1 LSGHLLLCTPTPG
14 LSLSRLLPIFGIKGE
29 EFHVPF
35 FKHTQVKFQDWVAR
49 VNFLFVPEAGIN
61 LLGRD
66 LMSEL
71 GIEIKVREKNF
82 KVSLN
87 LLVVQIKDQI
97 LPKVRNREG

>member
-1 LSGHLLLCTPTPG
+1 
-14 LSLSRLLPIFGIKGE
+14 
-29 EFHVPF
+29 
-35 FKHTQVKFQDWVAR
+35 
-49 VNFLFVPEAGIN
+49 
-61 LLGRD
+61 
-66 LMSEL
+66 MSEL